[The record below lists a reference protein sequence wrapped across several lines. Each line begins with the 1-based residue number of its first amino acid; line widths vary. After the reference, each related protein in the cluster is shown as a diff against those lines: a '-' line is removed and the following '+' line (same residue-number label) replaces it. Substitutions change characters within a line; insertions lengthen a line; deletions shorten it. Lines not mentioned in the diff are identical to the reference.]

1 MLAPLSSTELLEVA
15 DLLVNQD
22 DAARPQP
29 TCLRR
34 AVSSAYYA
42 LFHELVGD
50 SVHRVAGT
58 GPATQAQRNA
68 VSRWYSHS
76 VVRAASEWV
85 VRRSAGRKLPD
96 LVVPLLASCPANLVA
111 VAKAFLLLYEE
122 RNEADYNPAATLS
135 RPAVEACIAKAREA
149 IAHLPR
155 LRGEPGYHGYLL
167 LLLGGPRIA
176 IR

>member
-1 MLAPLSSTELLEVA
+1 MREAA
-15 DLLVNQD
+15 DLLVTQR
-22 DAARPQP
+22 DAARPKL

-96 LVVPLLASCPANLVA
+96 LVVPLLASCPANLAA
-111 VAKAFLLLYEE
+111 VAKPVLLLYSA
-122 RNEADYNPAATLS
+122 RTAADTHPAAAPSGPT
-135 RPAVEACIAKAREA
+135 RE
-149 IAHLPR
+149 P
-155 LRGEPGYHGYLL
+155 
-167 LLLGGPRIA
+167 
-176 IR
+176 